1 MRRVS
6 ACVRACVYVYF
17 VCAGPVISQA
27 RPIQRNIGRG
37 WCCCLARC
45 VDIENGTVSLWVARA
60 VYSVVNED
68 RTVRCDAVAEVL
80 SVNGAER
87 QLCVNDWLF
96 AVHGGVPLMQCI
108 LAVGLRNRDARGG
121 RVILAVKRFCGQRN
135 YAFDKL
141 FNM

>member
-1 MRRVS
+1 MS

-68 RTVRCDAVAEVL
+68 HTVRCDAVAEVL
-80 SVNGAER
+80 SVNG
-87 QLCVNDWLF
+87 
-96 AVHGGVPLMQCI
+96 GGGPSTIRSGSYASMTGSLQCM
-108 LAVGLRNRDARGG
+108 VVCR
-121 RVILAVKRFCGQRN
+121 
-135 YAFDKL
+135 
-141 FNM
+141 